1 MKLAV
6 ATKPHFFIE
15 EDKIITRLFE
25 EGLDYL
31 FLRKT
36 HPHPQYIERLLNL
49 IPGKYHK
56 KIFVCNYPRFSQEY
70 KFAGQLINIDEE
82 TPCLPP
88 IKGKSVSNSNNLQQL
103 NELKEKYDIVYFGP
117 LGRTFYQ
124 SAELNEYGKKVI
136 NKKVWAYGELDEKNL
151 KKLSQYKF
159 GGVILDK
166 ILWDKFDACR
176 STDYDELINYFH
188 KLQKIINKI

>member
-6 ATKPHFFIE
+6 ATRPHFFIE

-31 FLRKT
+31 LLRKS

-49 IPGKYHK
+49 IPSKYHK

-70 KFAGQLINIDEE
+70 KFAGQLINIDEDRVDVHS
-82 TPCLPP
+82 
-88 IKGKSVSNSNNLQQL
+88 IKGKIVSNSNNLQQL
-103 NELKEKYDIVYFGP
+103 DELKKRYDIVYFGP

-124 SAELNEYGKKVI
+124 
-136 NKKVWAYGELDEKNL
+136 
-151 KKLSQYKF
+151 LSYTN
-159 GGVILDK
+159 I
-166 ILWDKFDACR
+166 
-176 STDYDELINYFH
+176 H
-188 KLQKIINKI
+188 